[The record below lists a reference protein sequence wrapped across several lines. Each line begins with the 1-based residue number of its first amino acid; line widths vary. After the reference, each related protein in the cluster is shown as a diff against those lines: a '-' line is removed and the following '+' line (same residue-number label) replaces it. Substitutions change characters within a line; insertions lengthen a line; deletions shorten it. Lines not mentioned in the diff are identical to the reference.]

1 MPPSGSAIA
10 PGLFARVLSLAALS
24 LCARAD
30 ILVVDEAGGPGVD
43 FTDLPPALQAAHQ
56 NDLILVRAGSY
67 TAFSTHK
74 GVRILGLEDDVEV
87 SGVCLIHDLNSSRKF
102 VISRVELSG
111 VEIEDCAGH
120 VALKR
125 INGFPWL
132 RHMSVT
138 NSADVRASDVKIYA
152 NQSESIPGVDI
163 YSSEVEFVRCD
174 IRGWTGGE
182 WDYSA
187 SGSAGVRADEDSRVR
202 ISLCEIV
209 GGSGADVWSEWRWIE
224 PGDGAPAV
232 HVRGGSE
239 VVITGDGTQ
248 VLQGGH
254 GGWGGQF
261 ASEPGYGASAVYAE
275 ENSVVRISGVIPQGG
290 FGPWTWGDDMFA
302 SEGSVID
309 QPSPADPTLEMIGD
323 VIPGQ
328 VLTMRVTGPVGGNVR
343 YLLGRIPE
351 INYLVGGFGPDL
363 LVEIRIVNPGTI
375 PASGVR
381 DYNFVLPG
389 NLSQGM
395 YFLGQAKV
403 VYQGTTFRTPS
414 QILLVQ

>member
-1 MPPSGSAIA
+1 MFNP
-10 PGLFARVLSLAALS
+10 ALS
-24 LCARAD
+24 LLHRLLFSTLACALLNAGALAD
-30 ILVVDEAGGPGVD
+30 VIVVDAAGAAD
-43 FTDLPPALQAAHQ
+43 ADYTDLPPALQAAHH

-74 GVRILGLEDDVEV
+74 GVRILGVEDGVEV
-87 SGVCLIHDLNSSRKF
+87 SGVCSIHDLNSSRKF

-111 VEIEDCAGH
+111 VEIENCAGH

-125 INGFPWL
+125 IDGFPWL

-152 NQSESIPGVDI
+152 NQSENIPGVDI
-163 YSSEVEFVRCD
+163 YSSEVELVRCD
-174 IRGWTGGE
+174 IRGWTGGD

-202 ISLCEIV
+202 ISLCEIE
-209 GGSGADVWSEWRWIE
+209 GGTGAYVWSEWKWIY

-254 GGWGGQF
+254 GGMGGQM
-261 ASEPGYGASAVYAE
+261 ASDFGNGASAVYAE

-290 FGPWTWGDDMFA
+290 LGPWAWVDDMFA
-302 SEGSVID
+302 TEGSVID

-375 PASGVR
+375 PASGVL

-389 NLSQGM
+389 NLPRGM
-395 YFLGQAKV
+395 YFLGQASV
-403 VYQGTTFRTPS
+403 VYQGTTYRTPS
-414 QILLVQ
+414 QVVLIR